1 MVGASGSNQT
11 ANVTTGGLIF
21 NAATNTLTVGT
32 YNGSG
37 AGLTSIP
44 GANVS
49 GTVAS
54 ATQAT
59 NSSNVNGTAQTLG
72 LANSGTTVGN
82 GGQAGP
88 QAGLGQGGGAAVISL
103 HRPGAYAVNMGLDT
117 DNVFKIGGWSDG
129 SNTYRFQVASGGA
142 ITATSFSGVSTT
154 AKYADLAEL
163 YVADAEYAPGTVL
176 VFGGTQEVTIST
188 ATHDHRVAGV
198 VSTNPAHTMN
208 SALQGE
214 HTVVVALAGRVP
226 VSVVG
231 NINPGDQVVS
241 SDQAG
246 VAEALDL
253 GRYQPGVIIGKAL
266 QKHTGDS
273 VGVIEVVVGRL

>member
-1 MVGASGSNQT
+1 
-11 ANVTTGGLIF
+11 
-21 NAATNTLTVGT
+21 
-32 YNGSG
+32 
-37 AGLTSIP
+37 
-44 GANVS
+44 
-49 GTVAS
+49 VAS

-59 NSSNVNGTAQTLG
+59 NATTVNGTTTTLG
-72 LANSGTTVGN
+72 FATSGITVGSA
-82 GGQAGP
+82 GQAGP
-88 QAGLGQGGGAAVISL
+88 DAGQGTGGGAAVMSF
-103 HRPGAYAVNMGLDT
+103 HRPGAYGINMGLDT
-117 DNVFKIGGWSDG
+117 DNVFKIGGWTEG
-129 SNTYRFQVASGGA
+129 LNTYRFQVASGGA

-188 ATHDHRVAGV
+188 GTHDHRVAGV

-208 SALQGE
+208 SELQGE

-226 VSVVG
+226 VRVIG

-246 VAEALDL
+246 VAQALDL

-266 QKHTGDS
+266 QKHTGDG